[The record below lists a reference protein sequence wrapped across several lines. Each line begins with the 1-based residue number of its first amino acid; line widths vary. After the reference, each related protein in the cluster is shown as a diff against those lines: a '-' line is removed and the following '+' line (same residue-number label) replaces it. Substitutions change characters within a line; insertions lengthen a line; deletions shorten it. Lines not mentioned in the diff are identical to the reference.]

1 MIEIFRIGKN
11 GAHALFQ
18 LNFLFRIS
26 GKIAP
31 LTYGS
36 PPTKPTILNLYQFVT
51 SLSSCTAPLCE
62 TLEEKEYTDGGFEC
76 PKNSADVFR
85 EWGCSDADIS
95 KIYCR
100 RPSLRNDVDLPN
112 LRSKLNLL
120 RGLGITCSDLVKII
134 NCRPRFL
141 SCRINRC
148 FDGRLAYLEELF
160 GSRETLLK
168 AIIRNPS
175 LLIYDF
181 HQTIKPVV
189 ATYYDMGLTRED
201 LTCMLLSR
209 PTLIPRTSFS
219 DEKLEYIRR
228 TGVLKDSKMYKYV
241 VALFA
246 ISRIETIRA
255 KVLNFEKFGFSEDEV
270 LQLFG
275 RSPLILTL
283 SVDKVQRNMTYALSM
298 LKQPASVVLDH
309 PFLLLV
315 NLEAVLKPRFA
326 LAGRIQD
333 MGLEPQIKGQ
343 FMLTALRMKEKR
355 FMKVFIK
362 CHPPDVAD
370 ELMAFYANAK
380 EVKRLAESSKKNVN
394 KGFPF

>member
-1 MIEIFRIGKN
+1 MREIFRFRN
-11 GAHALFQ
+11 Q
-18 LNFLFRIS
+18 LNPLFRNRKFAS
-26 GKIAP
+26 LAYDFTLMK
-31 LTYGS
+31 
-36 PPTKPTILNLYQFVT
+36 PPILNPFRFAT
-51 SLSSCTAPLCE
+51 AFSSCAAPLCE
-62 TLEEKEYTDGGFEC
+62 TLEEKACINDALEY

-85 EWGCSDADIS
+85 SWGCTDADIL
-95 KIYCR
+95 KMYTRC
-100 RPSLRNDVDLPN
+100 PSLRNDIDLFN
-112 LRSKLNLL
+112 LKFKLNLL
-120 RGLGITCSDLVKII
+120 RGLGLTCSDLVKIV

-141 SCRINRC
+141 SSRINRC
-148 FDGRLAYLEELF
+148 LDGRLAYLEELF

-168 AIIRNPS
+168 AIVRNPS
-175 LLIYDF
+175 LLMYDF
-181 HQTIKPVV
+181 HQAIKPVV
-189 ATYYDMGLTRED
+189 DKYYEMGLSRED
-201 LTCMLLSR
+201 LILMLLSR

-246 ISRIETIRA
+246 ISRLETIRA

-283 SVDKVQRNMTYALSM
+283 SIDKVQRNMTYALSM
-298 LKQPASVVLDH
+298 MRQPATMVLDH

-315 NLEAVLKPRFA
+315 NLEAVLKPRFV
-326 LAGRIQD
+326 LAGKIQD
-333 MGLEPQIKGQ
+333 MDLEPQIKGPI
-343 FMLTALRMKEKR
+343 MLTALRMKEKR
-355 FMKVFIK
+355 FIKVFIE

-370 ELMAFYANAK
+370 ELMKFYTSAK
-380 EVKRLAESSKKNVN
+380 KVKRLAQSSKKTVH